1 MLNRIFIRET
11 EDFEYS
17 RKQDRIK
24 IGVIGMAHGAGA
36 SMVATALAKE
46 LSKSKD
52 KRIAFVE
59 GIKSAKGEV
68 QLYDSLGMDKRFL
81 GKTYINFFD
90 EIERGI
96 SINGKVNLDERINWA
111 LWLPKEM
118 REDGEGKRRVSSLK
132 FLSLIN
138 NIVSDIV
145 ICDLNDYA
153 EDEEVL
159 MEMDIVVFVID
170 PLPSRLIA
178 GYEKL
183 CHIKKIRLFDKR
195 IIFVLNKENIGV
207 NRSELLDCLRL
218 KPDLKLPLL
227 PSEAIY
233 EAEYNCKIPY
243 AERKITSLLG
253 EGIETLVKSL
263 DTALNIS

>member
-1 MLNRIFIRET
+1 MLNRIFVRES

-46 LSKSKD
+46 LSKTRD

-59 GIKSAKGEV
+59 GAKSVKGEV

-81 GKTYINFFD
+81 GKTYINFFE
-90 EIERGI
+90 EIKNGI
-96 SINGKVNLDERINWA
+96 GINGKVNLDERINWA
-111 LWLPKEM
+111 LQVPKGLQRNLVSTENI
-118 REDGEGKRRVSSLK
+118 SSLK
-132 FLSLIN
+132 LLSLIN
-138 NIVSDIV
+138 NIVADVV

-153 EDEEVL
+153 QDEEVL
-159 MEMDIVVFVID
+159 MEMDIVIFVID

-183 CHIKKIRLFDKR
+183 CQIKKVRLFEKK
-195 IIFVLNKENIGV
+195 IIFVLNKENAGI
-207 NRSELLDCLRL
+207 NKSELLSCLRF
-218 KPDLKLPLL
+218 KPDLSLPLL

-233 EAEYNCKIPY
+233 EAEYNCRIPY
-243 AERKITSLLG
+243 TDKVINSMLN
-253 EGIETLVKSL
+253 EGMENLVKSL
-263 DTALNIS
+263 VNLM